1 MTQQKLWKPYKSN
14 AELTTS
20 LKKKIPVWST
30 CEPMSHKPASVYNS
44 FQVAV
49 EKAAVYILPAELVM
63 FKQH

>member
-1 MTQQKLWKPYKSN
+1 MNTLEKQRW
-14 AELTTS
+14 TDHFI
-20 LKKKIPVWST
+20 KKKIPVWST